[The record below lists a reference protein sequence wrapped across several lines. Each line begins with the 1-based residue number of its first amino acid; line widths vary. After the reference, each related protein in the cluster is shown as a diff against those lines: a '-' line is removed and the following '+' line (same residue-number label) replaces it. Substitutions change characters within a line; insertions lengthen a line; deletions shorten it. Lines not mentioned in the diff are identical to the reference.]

1 MLRVTILIV
10 SREGGDIVLFPRW
23 TEARRRHAA
32 NVAKTKAEGLTEG
45 FTEGWRKGFTEGW
58 REGFTEGRNA
68 MQQEWTAWNAR
79 RLHAEANGE
88 PFNEPPPLAI

>member
-32 NVAKTKAEGLTEG
+32 NVAKAKAEG
-45 FTEGWRKGFTEGW
+45 R
-58 REGFTEGRNA
+58 TEGRNA
-68 MQQEWTAWNAR
+68 MQQQWTAWNAR
-79 RLHAEANGE
+79 RLEAAAKNE
-88 PFNEPPPLAI
+88 PFNEPPPQ